1 MDHGAARAAGVK
13 SPCIAVLVNAR
24 ARSGAAQAAAVETE
38 LARAGVD
45 AVIARVTD
53 GAELPAR
60 AEALARDGANL
71 LVAAGGDGTVG
82 AVAGVAVRR
91 QLPLGILPLGT
102 FNHFARDMGIPV
114 ELADAAAVLAA
125 GHPARVDV
133 GEVNGRIFINN
144 CSLGAYPRL
153 VRLRDHL
160 RDRGMPKAPAAARA
174 ALAVLRRHPFL
185 AVRLQAPADR
195 AVLRTAFVL
204 IANDPYQ
211 MTALSPAARPSL
223 TAGRLAVYAQRGSHR
238 RSLLWLALLALLG
251 RADDALDVLET
262 TEVVVESRRRLLHA
276 ALDGELTELAPPLR
290 VRTRPG
296 ALSVIAPPRG

>member
-1 MDHGAARAAGVK
+1 
-13 SPCIAVLVNAR
+13 
-24 ARSGAAQAAAVETE
+24 
-38 LARAGVD
+38 
-45 AVIARVTD
+45 
-53 GAELPAR
+53 
-60 AEALARDGANL
+60 
-71 LVAAGGDGTVG
+71 
-82 AVAGVAVRR
+82 
-91 QLPLGILPLGT
+91 
-102 FNHFARDMGIPV
+102 
-114 ELADAAAVLAA
+114 
-125 GHPARVDV
+125 
-133 GEVNGRIFINN
+133 
-144 CSLGAYPRL
+144 
-153 VRLRDHL
+153 
-160 RDRGMPKAPAAARA
+160 
-174 ALAVLRRHPFL
+174 VLRRHPFL